1 MGFVAIDWGT
11 SSFRA
16 WLIEDGK
23 VSDYIE
29 SDQGVKSFKAG
40 EHNSFVLSILDVWKD
55 KFSFILSIGMIG
67 SSIGLYETRFSPL
80 PISLDDVIDSV
91 VKVPNF
97 DPPLYI
103 VSGVSKVGDV
113 MRGEESQSLAAKITN
128 GLVVLPGTHSK
139 WVKVENNHIVDFRT
153 YLTGELFEILRS
165 YSTLSKATEA
175 SNQFHISE
183 DFIRGLD
190 ADSSDLTH
198 DLFAIR
204 AHWLQGASK
213 EASVEYLSGLL
224 IGYEIKS
231 AKKWV
236 RPTEVVVV
244 ASGGLAKVYHA
255 AFAHFGIS
263 STDSENS
270 NLIDYFIEL
279 SQRVGA
285 HQ

>member
-1 MGFVAIDWGT
+1 MSFVAIDWGT

-16 WLIEDGK
+16 WLIENGK
-23 VSDYIE
+23 VRDHIE
-29 SDQGVKSFKAG
+29 SDKGVKSFKAG
-40 EHNSFVLSILDVWKD
+40 EHKGFVLSSLEIWKD

-67 SSIGLYETRFSPL
+67 SSIGLHETRFLSL

-113 MRGEESQSLAAKITN
+113 MRGEESQSLAAEIGN

-139 WVKVENNHIVDFRT
+139 WVKVENNQIVDFRT
-153 YLTGELFEILRS
+153 YLTGELFEILRR

-175 SNQFHISE
+175 SNQFQISE
-183 DFIRGLD
+183 DFFRGLD

-204 AHWLQGASK
+204 AHWLQGASE

-236 RPTEVVVV
+236 HPAEVVVV

-255 AFAHFGIS
+255 AFEHFGIS
-263 STDSENS
+263 STNSENS
-270 NLIDYFIEL
+270 NLIDYFIAL
-279 SQRVGA
+279 SEKVGER
-285 HQ
+285 Q

>member
-1 MGFVAIDWGT
+1 MSFVAIDWGT

-16 WLIEDGK
+16 WLIDNGK
-23 VSDYIE
+23 VRDHIE

-40 EHNSFVLSILDVWKD
+40 EHKGFVLLSLEIWKD

-67 SSIGLYETRFSPL
+67 SSIGLHETRFLSL

-91 VKVPNF
+91 VQVPNF

-103 VSGVSKVGDV
+103 ISGVSKVGDV
-113 MRGEESQSLAAKITN
+113 MRGEESQSLAAEIGN

-139 WVKVENNHIVDFRT
+139 WVKVRNNQIVDFRT
-153 YLTGELFEILRS
+153 YLTGELFEILRR

-175 SNQFHISE
+175 SNPFQISE
-183 DFIRGLD
+183 AFFRGLN

-213 EASVEYLSGLL
+213 EASAEYLSGLL

-231 AKKWV
+231 AQKWV
-236 RPTEVVVV
+236 HPAEVVVV

-255 AFAHFGIS
+255 AFEHFGIF
-263 STDSENS
+263 STNSENS
-270 NLIDYFIEL
+270 NLIDYFIAL
-279 SQRVGA
+279 SEKVGQ